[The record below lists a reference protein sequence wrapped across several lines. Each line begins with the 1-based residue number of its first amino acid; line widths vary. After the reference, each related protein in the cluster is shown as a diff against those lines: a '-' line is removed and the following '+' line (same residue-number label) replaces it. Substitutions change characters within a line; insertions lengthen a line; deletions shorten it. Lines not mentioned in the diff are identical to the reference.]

1 MMQQMSLPIVL
12 AGDMKLRG
20 VADMSKDKLGAQILY
35 NLEKWFEEKV
45 SGSSL
50 QACANTTL
58 TKTQLQKHRMR
69 KKKLKQLFLRKGLG
83 YCTE

>member
-20 VADMSKDKLGAQILY
+20 VADMLKDKLGAQILY

-50 QACANTTL
+50 QARANTTL
-58 TKTQLQKHRMR
+58 AKTQLQKHRMR
-69 KKKLKQLFLRKGLG
+69 KKA
-83 YCTE
+83 